1 MTDEGDHFPYASHG
15 LLGMILGHWAEPDEF
30 VARLRADPHQG
41 VRQHGIEIPSEVE
54 IVFVVNDNQVFHLRR
69 PPARD
74 TEIGRRL
81 SQLSVDGKLFEAL
94 CGVMRCPLRSWS
106 PVPLGELAERYQ
118 ALLELTRT
126 DEAMLDRYLTDP
138 WSVLAEHG
146 VDIPRGVPLKVLVD
160 RPDRIHMV
168 LPSPP
173 SAARLQEFL
182 ARFPIPA

>member
-1 MTDEGDHFPYASHG
+1 
-15 LLGMILGHWAEPDEF
+15 MILGHWAEPGEF
-30 VARLRADPHQG
+30 VERLRRDPHAG
-41 VRQHGIEIPSEVE
+41 VGMHGIDIPPEVG
-54 IVFVVNDNQVFHLRR
+54 IVFVVNGDGVFHLRR

-81 SQLSVDGKLFEAL
+81 GKAMVDGTLFEAL

-126 DEAMLDRYLTDP
+126 DDATLDRYLNDP

-146 VDIPRGVPLKVLVD
+146 VDIPRAVPLKVLVD

-173 SAARLQEFL
+173 SGTRLQEL
-182 ARFPIPA
+182 LDRFPINAVE